1 MERTP
6 RHHVPEPVAK
16 FCVTVMMQMGQAV
29 EAARPGSPLRR
40 AFEALGPSFARVASR
55 AMHRHTALAMSTN
68 GPETLRLLRDGD
80 VGVRTVLAKIMCD
93 SIGDIIDAA
102 AEVEDVTYEA
112 REVRSA

>member
-6 RHHVPEPVAK
+6 RHHMPEPVAK
-16 FCVTVMMQMGQAV
+16 FCVTVMNQMAEAV
-29 EAARPGSPLRR
+29 AGAREGSPLDV
-40 AFEALGPSFARVASR
+40 AFKTLGPSFAAVASA
-55 AMHRHTALAMSTN
+55 AMRRHVELALTTN
-68 GPETLRLLRDGD
+68 GPETLRLLRDGN

-102 AEVEDVTYEA
+102 AGFEDVTYDV